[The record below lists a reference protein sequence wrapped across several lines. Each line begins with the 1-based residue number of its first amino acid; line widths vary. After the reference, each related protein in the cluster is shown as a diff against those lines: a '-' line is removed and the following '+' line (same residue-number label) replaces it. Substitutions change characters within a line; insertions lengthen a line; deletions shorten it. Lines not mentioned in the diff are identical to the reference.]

1 MAIPSEL
8 DFIDCLEKI
17 DAYPIDP
24 TDYADR
30 FPGSGWDREV
40 IEQSVADNNFRLFKA
55 RNRPACEPSLH
66 MVFDELGRRSGLIF
80 DTAVMKWLL
89 ASSEYTRVY
98 ARLFPN
104 GFKVRDPEE
113 LEKIRGE
120 YVDWAFERLCKAANV
135 EEGDGF
141 VMPARHYLTVRRRVF
156 GNYGNSFRWIRGL
169 ISAIREYHFSNSA
182 ELMAERRKSYKNRL
196 AKAVDA
202 IEALR
207 SVANDDVAMRVVGVL
222 HDGRNPLKQFR
233 DGQDQSERIDKIEEC
248 LRDMLKID
256 PDTLYPISRLDV
268 TARARVFVYRM
279 AEENWKE
286 FQSSKAAQIA
296 DLMNLEGFDVQ
307 LDQRTIERQ
316 CANFDSMERKY
327 WTQVRAT
334 KGGAAYLERIQRWR
348 RLSDKKA

>member
-1 MAIPSEL
+1 MAIPSEH

-24 TDYADR
+24 TEYADR

-40 IEQSVADNNFRLFKA
+40 IEQSIADNNFRLFKA

-80 DTAVMKWLL
+80 DTVVMKWLL
-89 ASSEYTRVY
+89 ASSEYARVY
-98 ARLFPN
+98 AKLFPD
-104 GFKVRDPEE
+104 GFRARTPEE
-113 LEKIRGE
+113 LEKIRGA
-120 YVDWAFERLCKAANV
+120 YVDWAFERLCKAATV
-135 EEGDGF
+135 EETDGF
-141 VMPARHYLTVRRRVF
+141 AMPARHYLNVRRQVF
-156 GNYGNSFRWIRGL
+156 GNFGSSFRWIRGFV
-169 ISAIREYHFSNSA
+169 SAIREYHFSSSA
-182 ELMAERRKSYKNRL
+182 ELMAERRKSYKNRV

-207 SVANDDVAMRVVGVL
+207 AIANDDVAMRVVGVL
-222 HDGRNPLKQFR
+222 YDGRNPLKQFK
-233 DGQDQSERIDKIEEC
+233 DGQEQTERIDKMEEC
-248 LRDMLKID
+248 LRDMSKID
-256 PDTLYPISRLDV
+256 PDTLYPISRLDG

-296 DLMNLEGFDVQ
+296 DLMYLEGFDVQ

-334 KGGAAYLERIQRWR
+334 KGGAAYMERMQRWR
-348 RLSDKKA
+348 QLSLKK